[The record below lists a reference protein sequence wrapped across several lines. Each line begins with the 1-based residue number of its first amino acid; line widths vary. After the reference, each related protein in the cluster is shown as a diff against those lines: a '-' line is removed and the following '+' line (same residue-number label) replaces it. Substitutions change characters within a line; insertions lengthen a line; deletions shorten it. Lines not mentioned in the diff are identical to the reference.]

1 MATYLEH
8 QMSLNSFELLGIA
21 IKLVLKWEITYE
33 YHLYII
39 LCYISP
45 NTKKWW
51 KFPFQRKMFYSVNHL
66 GTSASHR
73 NLEDGVAYRLF
84 TESKDDTQVFF

>member
-33 YHLYII
+33 YHLHTNV
-39 LCYISP
+39 CYISP
-45 NTKKWW
+45 NTKKW
-51 KFPFQRKMFYSVNHL
+51 
-66 GTSASHR
+66 
-73 NLEDGVAYRLF
+73 
-84 TESKDDTQVFF
+84 